1 MGQGQADQVDFTMF
15 YVLNRQFY
23 HDDTTATMGKRKMTG
38 SQGGDL
44 PSSLALKVSV
54 VAVVVVVSLW

>member
-1 MGQGQADQVDFTMF
+1 VDFTMF